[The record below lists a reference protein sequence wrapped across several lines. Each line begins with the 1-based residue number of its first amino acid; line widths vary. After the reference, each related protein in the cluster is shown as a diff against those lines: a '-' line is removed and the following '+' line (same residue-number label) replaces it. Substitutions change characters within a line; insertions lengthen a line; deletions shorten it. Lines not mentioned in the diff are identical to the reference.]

1 MKGRRVLLLAAALAC
16 VAGAAMAQTV
26 WVDDPA
32 NPVVPPP
39 EPGAWD
45 AERYLSSVIEVNGTY
60 HMYFWG
66 RDQPG
71 ADPLY
76 WYWDI
81 GHATSSDGVTWV
93 MDPSNPALVRGA
105 AGWRR

>member
-1 MKGRRVLLLAAALAC
+1 
-16 VAGAAMAQTV
+16 
-26 WVDDPA
+26 
-32 NPVVPPP
+32 
-39 EPGAWD
+39 
-45 AERYLSSVIEVNGTY
+45 VIEVNGTY